1 MYTRYFILASFICL
15 LTSCLS
21 WDCICGLVASNGDGN
36 VKTRISHGILN
47 ANIYFLIENGARNE
61 PLWSTWKFIRQK
73 SVESDWFRVKKSQRI
88 NVKSRYKM
96 FMPVATFQ
104 LVRYMLIVVQF
115 WIWNWV
121 LFQKCF
127 AFVQLLILV
136 FHFLPLKQF
145 KFIFFVLP
153 LRIDK
158 FPHHLWTFNLV
169 YDNNVTDNP
178 EQIHRFERSGFGWTG

>member
-1 MYTRYFILASFICL
+1 MRIFSLKMEPEMSLYNRPENS
-15 LTSCLS
+15 
-21 WDCICGLVASNGDGN
+21 SNKNQSSQIGF
-36 VKTRISHGILN
+36 
-47 ANIYFLIENGARNE
+47 A
-61 PLWSTWKFIRQK
+61 W
-73 SVESDWFRVKKSQRI
+73 KKSQRI